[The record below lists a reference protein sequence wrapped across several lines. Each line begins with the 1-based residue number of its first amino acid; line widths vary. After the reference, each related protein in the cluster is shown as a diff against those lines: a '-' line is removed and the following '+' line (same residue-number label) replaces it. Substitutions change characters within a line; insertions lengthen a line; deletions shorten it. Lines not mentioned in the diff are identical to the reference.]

1 MLLVNSETRGA
12 AEALVGALRGQD
24 RGVVVGSLTA
34 GAPAAVQD
42 IPVGSGKVLRVATG
56 KVVLTP
62 SDPRGLANVEIF
74 PHGIAPDIYVPLA
87 LAMERDVVL
96 NAATNVTL
104 TVTLQPRVPKK
115 RMSEADLVKVF
126 RGEAVDVPDEEE
138 SANGESEEIQKVRD
152 VVLQRAVD
160 VLKGIRVLLT
170 WQ

>member
-1 MLLVNSETRGA
+1 
-12 AEALVGALRGQD
+12 
-24 RGVVVGSLTA
+24 
-34 GAPAAVQD
+34 
-42 IPVGSGKVLRVATG
+42 VATQ
-56 KVVLTP
+56 KIVLTP
-62 SDPRGLANVEIF
+62 SDPRSLPQVEIF

-87 LAMERDVVL
+87 PAVEREAVL

-104 TVTLQPRVPKK
+104 TVSLQPEAPKK

-126 RGEAVDVPDEEE
+126 RGEAVDVPLDEE
-138 SANGESEEIQKVRD
+138 SAEAENGERPKVRD